1 MEGWTTGN
9 DKYDQVIQST
19 QKDADG
25 HDYICLQWIPP
36 NDLDDLV
43 EIGKGGFGMVY
54 SGVWRNG
61 KYLGVDFDDS
71 GKRVVRR
78 EPLKVAVKLLF
89 DIKDSEQDF
98 LQEVIL
104 ISVFQV
110 NETIFNYFFLTVDSR
125 RCDGFRTAEVEV
137 AKDACFGCITLEK
150 HGKAR
155 SGYGLCRSR

>member
-1 MEGWTTGN
+1 MDYRTLEELTLYGISRIESTGAYAFVSHGFCSTCGSTYPNKDFWCNLCDRKQLMEGWTT
-9 DKYDQVIQST
+9 
-19 QKDADG
+19 
-25 HDYICLQWIPP
+25 
-36 NDLDDLV
+36 
-43 EIGKGGFGMVY
+43 
-54 SGVWRNG
+54 G

-110 NETIFNYFFLTVDSR
+110 N
-125 RCDGFRTAEVEV
+125 
-137 AKDACFGCITLEK
+137 
-150 HGKAR
+150 
-155 SGYGLCRSR
+155 

>member
-110 NETIFNYFFLTVDSR
+110 NETIFNYFENNRNFGNF
-125 RCDGFRTAEVEV
+125 DG
-137 AKDACFGCITLEK
+137 
-150 HGKAR
+150 
-155 SGYGLCRSR
+155 S